1 MAPLRFVLVRPRTPA
16 NVGSVARAMKN
27 FGFQDLILV
36 DPRLHRSQDLPG
48 SPPLFETE
56 SRRTAW
62 GAVDVLGAART
73 VGSLEEAVAGCQVV
87 LATAPHAHAKLP
99 TLTPEAAADRVGRPG
114 VDAALVFGSESSGL
128 TLRELSACGRVVVIP
143 TDPAYR
149 DLNVAQSA
157 VLLAYLA
164 FRAGGG
170 AAPAAAPEPANHE
183 QVEAAAQQLLNVAE
197 RIRFLRHPGA
207 PVGRELRSMLHRFG
221 LSRREVG
228 LIRSFLRRLAPHLP
242 RASE

>member
-1 MAPLRFVLVRPRTPA
+1 MATLRFVLVRPRTPA

-27 FGFQDLILV
+27 FGFRDLVLV
-36 DPRLHRSQDLPG
+36 DPRLHRLQDLPG

-62 GAVDVLGAART
+62 GAVDVLDAART
-73 VGSLEEAVAGCQVV
+73 VGSLEEAVAGCRVV
-87 LATAPHAHAKLP
+87 LATAPHAHANFS
-99 TLTPEAAADRVGRPG
+99 TLTPEAAADLVGRPG
-114 VDAALVFGSESSGL
+114 VESALVFGSESSGL
-128 TLRELSACGRVVVIP
+128 TLRELSMCGQVVVIP

-157 VLLAYLA
+157 VLLAYLV

-170 AAPAAAPEPANHE
+170 TAPAAAPEPAGHE
-183 QVEAAAQQLLNVAE
+183 QVEAAAQELLEVAE
-197 RIRFLRHPGA
+197 RVRFIRHPGA
-207 PVGRELRSMLHRFG
+207 PVGRELRAMLHRFG

-228 LIRSFLRRLAPHLP
+228 LLRSFLRRLSPHLP
-242 RASE
+242 PASE

>member
-1 MAPLRFVLVRPRTPA
+1 MATLRFVLVRPRTPA

-27 FGFQDLILV
+27 FGFRDLVLV

-62 GAVDVLGAART
+62 GAVDVLDGART
-73 VGSLEEAVAGCQVV
+73 VGSLEEAVAGCRVV
-87 LATAPHAHAKLP
+87 LATAPHAHANFS
-99 TLTPEAAADRVGRPG
+99 TLTPEAAADLVGRPG
-114 VDAALVFGSESSGL
+114 VESALVFGSESSGL
-128 TLRELSACGRVVVIP
+128 TLRELSMCGQVVVIP

-157 VLLAYLA
+157 VLLAYLV

-170 AAPAAAPEPANHE
+170 TAPAAAPEPAGHE
-183 QVEAAAQQLLNVAE
+183 QVEAAAQELLEVAQ
-197 RIRFLRHPGA
+197 RVRFIRHPGA
-207 PVGRELRSMLHRFG
+207 PVGRELRAMLHRFG

-228 LIRSFLRRLAPHLP
+228 LLRSFLRRLSPHLP
-242 RASE
+242 PVSE

>member
-1 MAPLRFVLVRPRTPA
+1 MATLRFVLVRPRTPA

-27 FGFQDLILV
+27 FGFRDLVLV

-62 GAVDVLGAART
+62 GAVDVLDGART
-73 VGSLEEAVAGCQVV
+73 VGALEEAVAGCRVV
-87 LATAPHAHAKLP
+87 LATAPHAHANFS
-99 TLTPEAAADRVGRPG
+99 TLTPEAAADLVGRPG
-114 VDAALVFGSESSGL
+114 VESALVFGSESSGL
-128 TLRELSACGRVVVIP
+128 TLRELSMCGQVVVIP

-157 VLLAYLA
+157 VLLAYLV

-170 AAPAAAPEPANHE
+170 TAPAAAPEPAGHE
-183 QVEAAAQQLLNVAE
+183 QVEAAAQELLEVAE
-197 RIRFLRHPGA
+197 RVRFIRHPGA
-207 PVGRELRSMLHRFG
+207 PVGRELRAMLHRFG

-228 LIRSFLRRLAPHLP
+228 LLRSFLRRLSPHLP
-242 RASE
+242 PASE